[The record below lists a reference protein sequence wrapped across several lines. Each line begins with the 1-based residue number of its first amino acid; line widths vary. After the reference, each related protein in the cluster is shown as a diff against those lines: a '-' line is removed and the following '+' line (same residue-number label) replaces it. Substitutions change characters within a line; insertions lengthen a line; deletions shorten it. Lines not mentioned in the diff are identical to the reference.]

1 MEKITSTA
9 VHIASG
15 YKSLPILPKNIAYMH
30 VYNLKMHD
38 CKILGISVTNENTEI
53 YATNMQLHIIQF
65 LVIRAPHLYVSPI
78 IAI

>member
-1 MEKITSTA
+1 
-9 VHIASG
+9 
-15 YKSLPILPKNIAYMH
+15 MH

-38 CKILGISVTNENTEI
+38 FKILGISVTNENTEI